1 MYWLSVNGVVCIM
14 MLQLYGY
21 KITYY
26 LTRLASLWPC
36 RGTELFQVQ
45 LDVLQLPFSKEGC

>member
-1 MYWLSVNGVVCIM
+1 M